1 MELIIGVFQS
11 FLFLNPSFFLKKIN
25 TSPKNNPTKRE
36 IKKGLNNLKYPLL
49 STIVFSKKSIEIM
62 GANSCLPG

>member
-1 MELIIGVFQS
+1 MELIIGSFQS
-11 FLFLNPSFFLKKIN
+11 FLFPIPNFFLKKIN
-25 TSPKNNPTKRE
+25 ISPKDNPVKRE
-36 IKKGLNNLKYPLL
+36 IKKGLSNLKYPLL

>member
-11 FLFLNPSFFLKKIN
+11 FLFLKASFFLKKIN
-25 TSPKNNPTKRE
+25 ANPKDSPTKRE
-36 IKKGLNNLKYPLL
+36 IRKGLSNLKYPLL

>member
-11 FLFLNPSFFLKKIN
+11 FLFLEPSFFLKKTKISAKD
-25 TSPKNNPTKRE
+25 SPIKRE

-49 STIVFSKKSIEIM
+49 STIVFSKKSIETI
-62 GANSCLPG
+62 GANS

>member
-11 FLFLNPSFFLKKIN
+11 FLFLKPSFFLKKIN
-25 TSPKNNPTKRE
+25 ISAADSPIKRE

-49 STIVFSKKSIEIM
+49 SIIVFSKKSIEMI
-62 GANSCLPG
+62 GANS

>member
-1 MELIIGVFQS
+1 MELIIGSFQS
-11 FLFLNPSFFLKKIN
+11 FLFPIPSFILKKIN
-25 TSPKNNPTKRE
+25 ISPKDNPAKRE
-36 IKKGLNNLKYPLL
+36 IRKGLSNLKYPLL